1 MSDDKKQKGLLKS
14 LGELS
19 FIKKLKSIKHIEIII
34 VTIFAIILLLICFGG
49 NNIFG
54 FLKAS
59 QSTDKSTITE
69 SSSQTYVSTSQYI
82 ESLEK
87 RIKSVLS
94 QMRGTGN
101 VEVMVSVDNSVQ
113 FEYATDE
120 VITTNGQNVEKES
133 KIILVEIDG
142 EQKPIIV
149 SEKMP
154 EISGIVVVSSGARD
168 TKVKLDIIS
177 AIQTL
182 LKLDS
187 SKIEVFVGK

>member
-1 MSDDKKQKGLLKS
+1 MSDEKKQKGLFKS
-14 LGELS
+14 LAELS
-19 FIKKLKSIKHIEIII
+19 FVKKLKSIKHIEVII
-34 VTIFAIILLLICFGG
+34 VSIFAIVLLLICFGG

-54 FLKAS
+54 FLKS
-59 QSTDKSTITE
+59 SSTNQATVTTDST
-69 SSSQTYVSTSQYI
+69 SQTYVSTSKYV

-94 QMRGTGN
+94 QMQGTGN
-101 VEVMVSVDNSVQ
+101 VEVMVSVSSSVELE
-113 FEYATDE
+113 FATDDT
-120 VITTNGQNVEKES
+120 ITTSGQTMEKES

-142 EQKPIIV
+142 EKKPIVI

-154 EISGIVVVSSGARD
+154 EISGIVVVSSGAKD

>member
-1 MSDDKKQKGLLKS
+1 MSDEKKQKGLFKS
-14 LGELS
+14 LADLS
-19 FIKKLKSIKHIEIII
+19 FVKKLKSIKHIEVII
-34 VTIFAIILLLICFGG
+34 VSIFAIVLLLICFGG

-54 FLKAS
+54 FLKS
-59 QSTDKSTITE
+59 SSTNQTTDSSNST
-69 SSSQTYVSTSQYI
+69 SQTYISTSQYV

-87 RIKSVLS
+87 RLKTVLS
-94 QMRGTGN
+94 QIQGVGSL
-101 VEVMVSVDNSVQ
+101 EVMVSVSSSVELN
-113 FEYATDE
+113 FATDDT
-120 VITTNGQNVEKES
+120 ITTSGQNIEKES
-133 KIILVEIDG
+133 KIIFVEIDG
-142 EQKPIIV
+142 EKKPIVI

-154 EISGIVVVSSGARD
+154 EISGIVVVSSGAKD